1 MEKQP
6 KKVPATFLSS
16 LYERAALSSSTAKS
30 SGNSW
35 PPSNETAWVG
45 RKMCWRISI
54 ESFNI
59 RQEQSN
65 RILALKGNSGIIGWD
80 GWVGINHWSSLY
92 GVSPAVYEMEAHA
105 SSYFFFFFFTTQILL
120 LLQSTLFST
129 CSVTWSSF
137 FSSFFARGSRQ
148 DRFVNGYV
156 YQPRNIDISQ
166 TPCYMYG
173 ATYQREKSRESLIFQ
188 QERYNLNGTLSLLL
202 LNNPLHV
209 LCTDLRHQPSER

>member
-1 MEKQP
+1 MKKSQQRPPLDPFCCCFIFGGAHFLSFPTKSQITPTSREHHSSACVCQVFRLYHETAGSFQDGKAA

-16 LYERAALSSSTAKS
+16 LRSERAALSSSTAKS

-45 RKMCWRISI
+45 RKMCWGISI

-105 SSYFFFFFFTTQILL
+105 SSYFYFFYFFTTQILL
-120 LLQSTLFST
+120 LLHSTLFST
-129 CSVTWSSF
+129 CSVT
-137 FSSFFARGSRQ
+137 
-148 DRFVNGYV
+148 
-156 YQPRNIDISQ
+156 
-166 TPCYMYG
+166 
-173 ATYQREKSRESLIFQ
+173 
-188 QERYNLNGTLSLLL
+188 
-202 LNNPLHV
+202 
-209 LCTDLRHQPSER
+209 